1 VALGTGPGPVP
12 LAPSDGGG
20 VGKTE
25 SVPRRT
31 AIGGGRSPAPGVGLS
46 AVGTWS
52 AVSSF
57 LRQHIGFPPFPPD
70 HLGNSL
76 VHLAGLVAA

>member
-1 VALGTGPGPVP
+1 
-12 LAPSDGGG
+12 
-20 VGKTE
+20 
-25 SVPRRT
+25 
-31 AIGGGRSPAPGVGLS
+31 VGLS